1 MLVWNCEALR
11 RLLFEIGIGFQESKK
26 EEVKRKKMK
35 IIRLFFLLNSH
46 FLRESLISTIIPGN
60 SGFFAL
66 FDGINGSSGCRP
78 GGSLNLEWPNALQ
91 TVVQLTIVR

>member
-1 MLVWNCEALR
+1 MLAWKCGALR
-11 RLLFEIGIGFQESKK
+11 RLFFENRGWWSGKQEG
-26 EEVKRKKMK
+26 RKKMK
-35 IIRLFFLLNSH
+35 IIRLFLILTSH
-46 FLRESLISTIIPGN
+46 FLRKSLISMIIPGN